1 MTASIV
7 VRKASDRGHADHGW
21 LDTRHTFSFAGY
33 YDPRHLG
40 FKSLLV
46 LNEDRVS
53 PGKGFGKHP
62 HADME
67 IISYVVSGALEH
79 QDSMGPISEP
89 GGRKRLPDAV
99 LSSPDPLAAAGMN
112 PAPARTILKAGDV
125 QRISAGRGVRH
136 SEYNASTVEPV
147 HFLQIWIEPDAEG
160 VTPNYTEKSFAD
172 IEPGALQLIASKE
185 GRLDSIPIHQDADVY
200 VAKLLEGR
208 RIDHAFVP
216 SRAGWVQV
224 IEGEL
229 VLGGE
234 KLGPGD
240 GASISETRN
249 VSFTAAK
256 DAHFLF
262 FDLK

>member
-7 VRKASDRGHADHGW
+7 VRKASDRGHANHGW
-21 LDTRHTFSFAGY
+21 LDTHHTFSFAGY
-33 YDPRHLG
+33 YDPRHVG

-67 IISYVVSGALEH
+67 ILSYVVSGALEH
-79 QDSMGPISEP
+79 QDSMGT
-89 GGRKRLPDAV
+89 RAT
-99 LSSPDPLAAAGMN
+99 M
-112 PAPARTILKAGDV
+112 KAGDV

-160 VTPNYTEKSFAD
+160 VTPNYSEKSFAEV
-172 IEPGALQLIASKE
+172 EPGHLQLIASKG